1 MKIPTK
7 PIKVPLDFKNLME
20 SLERDKIANRTIK
33 RQSMPKLVSKLSK
46 HRFFPQIINDLR
58 MEKCEW

>member
-1 MKIPTK
+1 MKSNTK
-7 PIKVPLDFKNLME
+7 PIKVPVEFKALME

-33 RQSMPKLVSKLSK
+33 RQSMPKLISKLSK
-46 HRFFPQIINDLR
+46 HKFFPQIINDLR